1 MDKITQLS
9 TPDLLDVNGDITD
22 PYRGFI
28 AKSKYNRWLEDEGRR
43 ETWKETVDRYVDWI
57 VGVQEKRGVIVRPE
71 DVEDVRHAITYH
83 HVMPSMRALMTA
95 GPAAERNNISIF
107 NCSFL
112 AVDSVRAFDEA
123 LIILMHGTGVGFSVE
138 NKYVDKLPEVAE
150 SFHNTTTVVKV
161 EDSKEGWAKAFKE
174 WLALLW
180 SGQVPTYDVSQVR
193 PKGARL
199 KVFGGRASGPEPLE
213 GLFKFSRDLLIN
225 AAGRKITNLEA
236 HDLMC
241 KVAEIVVVGGVRRC
255 LVATTKVQTPFGWT
269 NISDLQVG
277 DFIVRGGETAEV
289 LAKVNSGV
297 QDTLKV
303 SFGIG
308 NSITMTPNHRV
319 AVFDSVDS
327 YIFKEASELEVGDRL
342 VWDLAGYDG
351 EDQDL
356 PQSEYKDHFNA
367 KPVAIPSK
375 VTTDIAWLIG
385 QIHGDGYVGPKT
397 LEISSNDNEFE
408 YMERA
413 QSILK
418 SALGLDSTVAR
429 DSHGGRGI
437 RLRANSRKLAL
448 WLSSHVKTS
457 NSPIAIPDFIV
468 KSSREVRAAYLAGL
482 LDSDGRIT
490 SDGVIEQATTVYPSY
505 AKDLQALLSGLGIF
519 SMAYTG
525 SAQKRRD
532 DGVQAQDYV
541 TVKISNLTSRLEYT
555 SLVGPHSL
563 TLDDVELTPSAQ
575 ARDFSY
581 PADFGVGYR
590 NRATRRSS
598 LIDREALNPDY
609 QYAPVIITDI
619 EYGGKHEVWDIEI
632 SNINEFTANGI
643 VSHNSALISISDL
656 GSRDMSEAKSGA
668 WWTNNSQRALA
679 NNSAVYLKK
688 PNMETFFREWKSL
701 YDSKSGERGM
711 FNLGAARKHIDP
723 NRRDASKLMGTNPC
737 FSGDTYLMTETGWIT
752 FKDAYLNGDPNNIVV
767 DGRVSYKPSEDGMEH
782 PENWKIDTRVQHRP
796 LTIPASRVYLTQKNA
811 QLVKVST
818 SNGMSVRTTPD
829 HHFATDRGMVEA
841 SDLVPGRDKILV
853 TRGHLPTDVL
863 GDPNTPQELDA
874 ISMGRTH
881 SLAEDG
887 SLKGS
892 EEYIHN
898 STTRAARFYVA
909 AIASTK
915 SKVTMPNTIGED
927 HISLT
932 HNNRSLLELV
942 QRICLSNGISSSLYM
957 RLTPLDET
965 YFQLVFMY
973 DAFDFLTYI
982 GVLSG
987 VEGFDGFD
995 GLDTETLK
1003 EVVLPGYKQGAYT
1016 TVTSVDEDGVEDV
1029 YCLKEDTRRILSA
1042 NGLTARRCGEI
1053 LLRDKEFCNLSEVVA
1068 RAEDTPETLLE
1079 KIRIATI
1086 IGTWQASLTDFKYL
1100 RKKWKDNTEEE
1111 ALLGVSI
1118 TGIYGNSLLNGSQGK
1133 DVLQK
1138 FLAEGRQLA
1147 EDVNE
1152 IEARRIGVNKSAAI
1166 SCVKP
1171 SGSVSQLVGTS
1182 SGIHPWYAHKY
1193 ERRVRANNHDPLC
1206 QLMKDQGVP
1215 WEPEVNKPEDTAVF
1229 SFALEAP
1236 EGSIVQSDVNA
1247 LDHLDLWMTYKKYW
1261 TDHNPSV
1268 TVTVEEDEWLDVGA
1282 YVYKN
1287 FDDIVGVSFLPSAGN
1302 HTYAQ
1307 APFEIVEEDRIRY
1320 LKEQVSSVD
1329 WSGLSIYEI
1338 SDTTTGSQELA
1349 CVAGACEVVDLDEE
1363 IEKVEVPTINLDE
1376 V

>member
-57 VGVQEKRGVIVRPE
+57 VGVQEKRGVTVRPE

-95 GPAAERNNISIF
+95 GPAADRNNISIF

-241 KVAEIVVVGGVRRC
+241 KVAEIVVVGGVRRAA
-255 LVATTKVQTPFGWT
+255 LV
-269 NISDLQVG
+269 
-277 DFIVRGGETAEV
+277 
-289 LAKVNSGV
+289 
-297 QDTLKV
+297 
-303 SFGIG
+303 
-308 NSITMTPNHRV
+308 
-319 AVFDSVDS
+319 
-327 YIFKEASELEVGDRL
+327 
-342 VWDLAGYDG
+342 
-351 EDQDL
+351 
-356 PQSEYKDHFNA
+356 
-367 KPVAIPSK
+367 
-375 VTTDIAWLIG
+375 
-385 QIHGDGYVGPKT
+385 
-397 LEISSNDNEFE
+397 
-408 YMERA
+408 
-413 QSILK
+413 
-418 SALGLDSTVAR
+418 
-429 DSHGGRGI
+429 
-437 RLRANSRKLAL
+437 
-448 WLSSHVKTS
+448 
-457 NSPIAIPDFIV
+457 
-468 KSSREVRAAYLAGL
+468 
-482 LDSDGRIT
+482 
-490 SDGVIEQATTVYPSY
+490 
-505 AKDLQALLSGLGIF
+505 
-519 SMAYTG
+519 
-525 SAQKRRD
+525 
-532 DGVQAQDYV
+532 
-541 TVKISNLTSRLEYT
+541 
-555 SLVGPHSL
+555 SL
-563 TLDDVELTPSAQ
+563 
-575 ARDFSY
+575 
-581 PADFGVGYR
+581 
-590 NRATRRSS
+590 
-598 LIDREALNPDY
+598 
-609 QYAPVIITDI
+609 
-619 EYGGKHEVWDIEI
+619 
-632 SNINEFTANGI
+632 
-643 VSHNSALISISDL
+643 SDL
-656 GSRDMSEAKSGA
+656 GSRDMSEAKAGA

-701 YDSKSGERGM
+701 YDSKSGERGI
-711 FNLGAARKHIDP
+711 FNLGAARKGIDS
-723 NRRDASKLMGTNPC
+723 NRRDGSKVSGSNPC
-737 FSGDTYLMTETGWIT
+737 M
-752 FKDAYLNGDPNNIVV
+752 
-767 DGRVSYKPSEDGMEH
+767 
-782 PENWKIDTRVQHRP
+782 
-796 LTIPASRVYLTQKNA
+796 
-811 QLVKVST
+811 
-818 SNGMSVRTTPD
+818 
-829 HHFATDRGMVEA
+829 
-841 SDLVPGRDKILV
+841 
-853 TRGHLPTDVL
+853 
-863 GDPNTPQELDA
+863 
-874 ISMGRTH
+874 
-881 SLAEDG
+881 
-887 SLKGS
+887 
-892 EEYIHN
+892 
-898 STTRAARFYVA
+898 
-909 AIASTK
+909 
-915 SKVTMPNTIGED
+915 
-927 HISLT
+927 
-932 HNNRSLLELV
+932 
-942 QRICLSNGISSSLYM
+942 
-957 RLTPLDET
+957 
-965 YFQLVFMY
+965 
-973 DAFDFLTYI
+973 
-982 GVLSG
+982 
-987 VEGFDGFD
+987 
-995 GLDTETLK
+995 
-1003 EVVLPGYKQGAYT
+1003 
-1016 TVTSVDEDGVEDV
+1016 
-1029 YCLKEDTRRILSA
+1029 
-1042 NGLTARRCGEI
+1042 EI
-1053 LLRDKEFCNLSEVVA
+1053 LLRDKSFCNLSEVVA
-1068 RAEDTPETLLE
+1068 RAEDSMDELLE

-1086 IGTWQASLTDFKYL
+1086 LGTWQASLTDFKYL
-1100 RKKWKDNTEEE
+1100 RKKWRDNTEEE

-1133 DVLQK
+1133 EVLQR
-1138 FLAEGRQLA
+1138 FLEEGRQLT

-1152 IEARRIGVNKSAAI
+1152 IEARRIGINKSAAI

-1215 WEPEVNKPEDTAVF
+1215 WEPEVNKPEDTTVF

-1236 EGSIVQSDVNA
+1236 EGSIVQSDVSA
-1247 LDHLDLWMTYKKYW
+1247 LEHLDLWMTYKKYW

-1307 APFEIVEEDRIRY
+1307 APFEIVDEDRIRH

-1329 WSGLSIYEI
+1329 WSGLSAYEL

-1349 CVAGACEVVDLDEE
+1349 CVAGACEVVDIDEE
-1363 IEKVEVPTINLDE
+1363 VEQIEVPTINLDE

>member
-57 VGVQEKRGVIVRPE
+57 VGVQEKRGVTVRPE

-241 KVAEIVVVGGVRRC
+241 KVAEIVVVGGVRR
-255 LVATTKVQTPFGWT
+255 A
-269 NISDLQVG
+269 
-277 DFIVRGGETAEV
+277 
-289 LAKVNSGV
+289 
-297 QDTLKV
+297 
-303 SFGIG
+303 
-308 NSITMTPNHRV
+308 
-319 AVFDSVDS
+319 
-327 YIFKEASELEVGDRL
+327 
-342 VWDLAGYDG
+342 
-351 EDQDL
+351 
-356 PQSEYKDHFNA
+356 
-367 KPVAIPSK
+367 
-375 VTTDIAWLIG
+375 
-385 QIHGDGYVGPKT
+385 
-397 LEISSNDNEFE
+397 
-408 YMERA
+408 
-413 QSILK
+413 
-418 SALGLDSTVAR
+418 
-429 DSHGGRGI
+429 
-437 RLRANSRKLAL
+437 
-448 WLSSHVKTS
+448 
-457 NSPIAIPDFIV
+457 
-468 KSSREVRAAYLAGL
+468 
-482 LDSDGRIT
+482 
-490 SDGVIEQATTVYPSY
+490 
-505 AKDLQALLSGLGIF
+505 
-519 SMAYTG
+519 
-525 SAQKRRD
+525 
-532 DGVQAQDYV
+532 
-541 TVKISNLTSRLEYT
+541 
-555 SLVGPHSL
+555 
-563 TLDDVELTPSAQ
+563 
-575 ARDFSY
+575 
-581 PADFGVGYR
+581 
-590 NRATRRSS
+590 
-598 LIDREALNPDY
+598 
-609 QYAPVIITDI
+609 
-619 EYGGKHEVWDIEI
+619 
-632 SNINEFTANGI
+632 
-643 VSHNSALISISDL
+643 ALISLSDL

-711 FNLGAARKHIDP
+711 FNLGAARKHIDT
-723 NRRDASKLMGTNPC
+723 NRRDASKAMGVNPC

-752 FKDAYLNGDPNNIVV
+752 FKDAYLKGDPNNIVV
-767 DGRVSYKPSEDGMEH
+767 DGRVSYEPSEDGVEH
-782 PENWKIDTRVQHRP
+782 PENWKVDSRVKYLP
-796 LTIPASRVYLTQKNA
+796 LTMPASPVYLTQKDA

-818 SNGMSVRTTPD
+818 ANGISVRSTKD
-829 HHFATDRGMVEA
+829 HLFATKRGMVE
-841 SDLVPGRDKILV
+841 SKDLIPGKDKILV
-853 TRGHLPTDVL
+853 TRGHLPTDSLGSPITRKEIDAVL
-863 GDPNTPQELDA
+863 MGLIAGDGTFFKGKKTQQAFIDLWGEDRDIAPQIMSWLDDLFLEFKDEILPGGTRPFVA
-874 ISMGRTH
+874 YGTH
-881 SLAEDG
+881 TIESKGKTRIQSSFLAAYLNKYYGFNKETKRVVP
-887 SLKGS
+887 ST
-892 EEYIHN
+892 YIRN
-898 STTRAARFYVA
+898 AASRPARFYVA
-909 AIASTK
+909 ALAFADGTVNK
-915 SKVTMPNTIGED
+915 YNKVGSSNIR
-927 HISLT
+927 ISQ
-932 HNNRSLLELV
+932 NNRNLLEDV
-942 QRICLSNGISSSLYM
+942 QRICLSNGISSSLYS
-957 RLTPLDET
+957 RKPAGVSILPDGRGGSKE
-965 YFQLVFMY
+965 YPVKEQFELVFMSS
-973 DAFDFLTYI
+973 AFEFLTYI
-982 GVLSG
+982 GFLGSHK
-987 VEGFDGFD
+987 
-995 GLDTETLK
+995 TETARNNIT
-1003 EVVLPGYKQGAYT
+1003 PSQKQNAYT
-1016 TVTSVDEDGVEDV
+1016 TVTSVVEDGVEDV

-1236 EGSIVQSDVNA
+1236 EGSIVQSDVYA
-1247 LDHLDLWMTYKKYW
+1247 IDHLDLWMTYKKYW

>member
-241 KVAEIVVVGGVRRC
+241 KVAEIVVVGGVRR
-255 LVATTKVQTPFGWT
+255 A
-269 NISDLQVG
+269 
-277 DFIVRGGETAEV
+277 
-289 LAKVNSGV
+289 
-297 QDTLKV
+297 
-303 SFGIG
+303 
-308 NSITMTPNHRV
+308 
-319 AVFDSVDS
+319 
-327 YIFKEASELEVGDRL
+327 
-342 VWDLAGYDG
+342 
-351 EDQDL
+351 
-356 PQSEYKDHFNA
+356 
-367 KPVAIPSK
+367 
-375 VTTDIAWLIG
+375 
-385 QIHGDGYVGPKT
+385 
-397 LEISSNDNEFE
+397 
-408 YMERA
+408 
-413 QSILK
+413 
-418 SALGLDSTVAR
+418 
-429 DSHGGRGI
+429 
-437 RLRANSRKLAL
+437 
-448 WLSSHVKTS
+448 
-457 NSPIAIPDFIV
+457 
-468 KSSREVRAAYLAGL
+468 
-482 LDSDGRIT
+482 
-490 SDGVIEQATTVYPSY
+490 
-505 AKDLQALLSGLGIF
+505 
-519 SMAYTG
+519 
-525 SAQKRRD
+525 
-532 DGVQAQDYV
+532 
-541 TVKISNLTSRLEYT
+541 
-555 SLVGPHSL
+555 
-563 TLDDVELTPSAQ
+563 
-575 ARDFSY
+575 
-581 PADFGVGYR
+581 
-590 NRATRRSS
+590 
-598 LIDREALNPDY
+598 
-609 QYAPVIITDI
+609 
-619 EYGGKHEVWDIEI
+619 
-632 SNINEFTANGI
+632 
-643 VSHNSALISISDL
+643 ALISLSDL

-711 FNLGAARKHIDP
+711 FNLGAARKVIDS
-723 NRRDASKLMGTNPC
+723 NGRDGSKAAGTNPC

-752 FKDAYLNGDPNNIVV
+752 FKDAYLKGDPNNIVV
-767 DGRVSYKPSEDGMEH
+767 DGRVSYEQSEDGVEH
-782 PENWKIDTRVQHRP
+782 PENWKVASRVKYLP
-796 LTIPASRVYLTQKNA
+796 LTMPASPVYLTQKDA

-818 SNGMSVRTTPD
+818 SNGMSVRVTPD
-829 HHFATDRGMVEA
+829 HHFATKRGMVEA
-841 SDLVPGRDKILV
+841 KDLIPGKDEILV
-853 TRGHLPTDVL
+853 TRGHLPTDSL
-863 GDPNTPQELDA
+863 GGPTSYQENKAIFHGKLIGSDNSIKYYTPQEYLLNA
-874 ISMGRTH
+874 TS
-881 SLAEDG
+881 
-887 SLKGS
+887 
-892 EEYIHN
+892 
-898 STTRAARFYVA
+898 RAARFYVSA
-909 AIASTK
+909 LASSNGTA
-915 SKVTMPNTIGED
+915 SRPNVVGPDRISISQGDRSILED
-927 HISLT
+927 A
-932 HNNRSLLELV
+932 
-942 QRICLSNGISSSLYM
+942 QRICLANGISSSLEA
-957 RLTPLDET
+957 RDEH
-965 YFQLVFMY
+965 FELVITQ
-973 DAFDFLTYI
+973 DVSEFLTYI
-982 GVLSG
+982 GFLYSH
-987 VEGFDGFD
+987 E
-995 GLDTETLK
+995 TEFAQK
-1003 EVVLPGYKQGAYT
+1003 NVVPTSNKQGAYT
-1016 TVTSVDEDGVEDV
+1016 AVMSIVEDGVEDV

-1118 TGIYGNSLLNGSQGK
+1118 TGIYGNSLLNGSMGK

-1152 IEARRIGVNKSAAI
+1152 IEAQRIGVNKSAAI

-1236 EGSIVQSDVNA
+1236 EGSIVQSEVNA

>member
-9 TPDLLDVNGDITD
+9 TPSLLDVNGDIAD

-57 VGVQEKRGVIVRPE
+57 VGVQEKRGVTVRPE

-95 GPAAERNNISIF
+95 GPAADRNNISVF

-213 GLFKFSRDLLIN
+213 GLFKFSRDLLIS

-241 KVAEIVVVGGVRRC
+241 KVAEIVVVGGVRR
-255 LVATTKVQTPFGWT
+255 A
-269 NISDLQVG
+269 
-277 DFIVRGGETAEV
+277 
-289 LAKVNSGV
+289 
-297 QDTLKV
+297 
-303 SFGIG
+303 
-308 NSITMTPNHRV
+308 
-319 AVFDSVDS
+319 
-327 YIFKEASELEVGDRL
+327 
-342 VWDLAGYDG
+342 
-351 EDQDL
+351 
-356 PQSEYKDHFNA
+356 
-367 KPVAIPSK
+367 
-375 VTTDIAWLIG
+375 
-385 QIHGDGYVGPKT
+385 
-397 LEISSNDNEFE
+397 
-408 YMERA
+408 
-413 QSILK
+413 
-418 SALGLDSTVAR
+418 
-429 DSHGGRGI
+429 
-437 RLRANSRKLAL
+437 
-448 WLSSHVKTS
+448 
-457 NSPIAIPDFIV
+457 
-468 KSSREVRAAYLAGL
+468 
-482 LDSDGRIT
+482 
-490 SDGVIEQATTVYPSY
+490 
-505 AKDLQALLSGLGIF
+505 
-519 SMAYTG
+519 
-525 SAQKRRD
+525 
-532 DGVQAQDYV
+532 
-541 TVKISNLTSRLEYT
+541 
-555 SLVGPHSL
+555 
-563 TLDDVELTPSAQ
+563 
-575 ARDFSY
+575 
-581 PADFGVGYR
+581 
-590 NRATRRSS
+590 
-598 LIDREALNPDY
+598 
-609 QYAPVIITDI
+609 
-619 EYGGKHEVWDIEI
+619 
-632 SNINEFTANGI
+632 
-643 VSHNSALISISDL
+643 ALISLSDL
-656 GSRDMSEAKSGA
+656 GSRDMSEAKAGA

-711 FNLGAARKHIDP
+711 FNLGAARKGIDSD
-723 NRRDASKLMGTNPC
+723 RRDASLVSGTNP
-737 FSGDTYLMTETGWIT
+737 SLIAG
-752 FKDAYLNGDPNNIVV
+752 
-767 DGRVSYKPSEDGMEH
+767 
-782 PENWKIDTRVQHRP
+782 TRVYTTEGVKNIEDLENTEFQIRNLYGNISKATCWKSGVDEEVLKLNIKGGHSHTATPKHKWPVWDGETWVKRRTDQLKPGDKIPNLISYEMFPDGDKGTYDDGFIVGWNLGDGWQTYRP
-796 LTIPASRVYLTQKNA
+796 KGLQIGFIVGPEDREQGIDKKLEGILSKLGSSANFQGKDEINVNNSALRKL
-811 QLVKVST
+811 
-818 SNGMSVRTTPD
+818 
-829 HHFATDRGMVEA
+829 FATYGVKHKTE
-841 SDLVPGRDKILV
+841 G
-853 TRGHLPTDVL
+853 LPTAVWDSTVSDDFRRGVIDGLFSADGSIDIESRRIHFSQSSNKMIRDIASLLGFFGVKTTSRTVSASAGKAFPQKYVGEARNKVFTSTVL
-863 GDPNTPQELDA
+863 RIGEHANVQVFSDNFTLSHHRKQRDLQAILDA
-874 ISMGRTH
+874 PRKHNVRPTNWYLEVVSIEDAGTADVWDISVFDDTH
-881 SLAEDG
+881 AFQL
-887 SLKGS
+887 
-892 EEYIHN
+892 
-898 STTRAARFYVA
+898 
-909 AIASTK
+909 
-915 SKVTMPNTIGED
+915 D
-927 HISLT
+927 H
-932 HNNRSLLELV
+932 
-942 QRICLSNGISSSLYM
+942 GIS
-957 RLTPLDET
+957 
-965 YFQLVFMY
+965 
-973 DAFDFLTYI
+973 
-982 GVLSG
+982 G
-987 VEGFDGFD
+987 
-995 GLDTETLK
+995 
-1003 EVVLPGYKQGAYT
+1003 
-1016 TVTSVDEDGVEDV
+1016 
-1029 YCLKEDTRRILSA
+1029 
-1042 NGLTARRCGEI
+1042 NCGEI

-1086 IGTWQASLTDFKYL
+1086 IGTWQASLTNFKYL

-1138 FLAEGRQLA
+1138 FLAEGRRLA

-1215 WEPEVNKPEDTAVF
+1215 WEPEVNKPEDTTVF

-1261 TDHNPSV
+1261 ADHNPSV

>member
-9 TPDLLDVNGDITD
+9 TPDLLDVNGDIAD

-57 VGVQEKRGVIVRPE
+57 VGVQEKRGVTVRPE

-95 GPAAERNNISIF
+95 GPAADRNNISIF
-107 NCSFL
+107 NCSFIS
-112 AVDSVRAFDEA
+112 VDSVRAFDEA

-241 KVAEIVVVGGVRRC
+241 KVAEIVVVGGVRR
-255 LVATTKVQTPFGWT
+255 A
-269 NISDLQVG
+269 
-277 DFIVRGGETAEV
+277 
-289 LAKVNSGV
+289 
-297 QDTLKV
+297 
-303 SFGIG
+303 
-308 NSITMTPNHRV
+308 
-319 AVFDSVDS
+319 
-327 YIFKEASELEVGDRL
+327 
-342 VWDLAGYDG
+342 
-351 EDQDL
+351 
-356 PQSEYKDHFNA
+356 
-367 KPVAIPSK
+367 
-375 VTTDIAWLIG
+375 
-385 QIHGDGYVGPKT
+385 
-397 LEISSNDNEFE
+397 
-408 YMERA
+408 
-413 QSILK
+413 
-418 SALGLDSTVAR
+418 
-429 DSHGGRGI
+429 
-437 RLRANSRKLAL
+437 
-448 WLSSHVKTS
+448 
-457 NSPIAIPDFIV
+457 
-468 KSSREVRAAYLAGL
+468 
-482 LDSDGRIT
+482 
-490 SDGVIEQATTVYPSY
+490 
-505 AKDLQALLSGLGIF
+505 
-519 SMAYTG
+519 
-525 SAQKRRD
+525 
-532 DGVQAQDYV
+532 
-541 TVKISNLTSRLEYT
+541 
-555 SLVGPHSL
+555 
-563 TLDDVELTPSAQ
+563 
-575 ARDFSY
+575 
-581 PADFGVGYR
+581 
-590 NRATRRSS
+590 
-598 LIDREALNPDY
+598 
-609 QYAPVIITDI
+609 
-619 EYGGKHEVWDIEI
+619 
-632 SNINEFTANGI
+632 
-643 VSHNSALISISDL
+643 ALISLSDL

-711 FNLGAARKHIDP
+711 FNLGAARKVIDSD
-723 NRRDASKLMGTNPC
+723 RRDASKLQGTNPC
-737 FSGDTYLMTETGWIT
+737 FSGDTYLMTETGWVT
-752 FKDAYLNGDPNNIVV
+752 FKDAYLKGDPNNIVV
-767 DGRVSYKPSEDGMEH
+767 DGRVSYEPSEDGVEH
-782 PENWKIDTRVQHRP
+782 PENWKVDSSVKYLP
-796 LTIPASRVYLTQKNA
+796 LTMPASPVYLTQKDT

-818 SNGMSVRTTPD
+818 SNGMSVRATPD
-829 HHFATDRGMVEA
+829 HHFATKRGMVEA
-841 SDLVPGRDKILV
+841 KDLIPGKDEILV
-853 TRGHLPTDVL
+853 TRGHLPTDSL
-863 GDPNTPQELDA
+863 GGPTSSQEKNAIFHGKLIGSDNSIKYDTPQEYLLNA
-874 ISMGRTH
+874 TS
-881 SLAEDG
+881 
-887 SLKGS
+887 
-892 EEYIHN
+892 
-898 STTRAARFYVA
+898 RAARFYVSA
-909 AIASTK
+909 LASSNGTA
-915 SKVTMPNTIGED
+915 SRPNVVGPDRISISQGDRSILED
-927 HISLT
+927 
-932 HNNRSLLELV
+932 V
-942 QRICLSNGISSSLYM
+942 QRICLANGISSSLEA
-957 RLTPLDET
+957 RDEH
-965 YFQLVFMY
+965 FELVITQ
-973 DAFDFLTYI
+973 DVSEFLTYI
-982 GVLSG
+982 G
-987 VEGFDGFD
+987 F
-995 GLDTETLK
+995 LDSHETEFAKKNVIPTSH
-1003 EVVLPGYKQGAYT
+1003 KQGAYT
-1016 TVTSVDEDGVEDV
+1016 TVTSVVEDGVEDV

-1068 RAEDTPETLLE
+1068 RAEDSMDELLE

-1086 IGTWQASLTDFKYL
+1086 LGTWQASLTDFKYL

-1133 DVLQK
+1133 EVLQR
-1138 FLAEGRQLA
+1138 FLEEGRQLT

-1152 IEARRIGVNKSAAI
+1152 IEARRIGINKSAAI

-1215 WEPEVNKPEDTAVF
+1215 WEPEVNKPEDTTVF

-1236 EGSIVQSDVNA
+1236 EGSIVQSDVSA
-1247 LDHLDLWMTYKKYW
+1247 LEHLDLWMTYKKYW

-1307 APFEIVEEDRIRY
+1307 APFEIVDEDRIRH

-1329 WSGLSIYEI
+1329 WSGLSAYEL

-1349 CVAGACEVVDLDEE
+1349 CVAGACEVVDIDEE
-1363 IEKVEVPTINLDE
+1363 VEQIEVPTINLDE